1 MQAQDYIIEKLA
13 KIGFSEGE
21 AIIYTK
27 LLAFKSVTAGF
38 LQKQTKFSPAGVYKI
53 LDSLVENGLVLIQG
67 TKPSTYSAIGPNL
80 LAKRFEKES
89 KKMQRISQ
97 KLQNLTGLISANEQ
111 TEVYEDEEMI
121 DEYLSIPKKI
131 DDFIWCVG
139 SFEAVI
145 NFFGDNTEREFIKT
159 RCSRG
164 ISADAIIFD
173 DSKCSKELA
182 GRDKGEKRETKFIE
196 IKNYPLNFDY
206 LFGDTYLNFHKDD
219 EGKLRMVKVKSKN
232 LANAKLMQ
240 YQALWNS
247 TCK

>member
-1 MQAQDYIIEKLA
+1 MQAYDYIIEKLIG
-13 KIGFSEGE
+13 IGFSEGE

-27 LLAFKSVTAGF
+27 LLSYPSVTANF
-38 LQKQTKFSPAGVYKI
+38 LQKQTRFSLAGIYKI
-53 LDSLVENGLVLIQG
+53 LDSLISSGLVLTQA
-67 TKPSTYSAIGPNL
+67 TKPSVYKAIGTNL

-89 KKMQRISQ
+89 KKMQRISR
-97 KLQNLTGLISANEQ
+97 KLQDLTGLMSINEQ
-111 TEVYEDEEMI
+111 TEIYEDEELVN
-121 DEYLSIPKKI
+121 EYLSIPKKI
-131 DDFIWCVG
+131 NDFIWCVG

-145 NFFGDNTEREFIKT
+145 NFFGENTEREFIKT

-164 ISADAIIFD
+164 VSADAIIFD
-173 DSKCSKELA
+173 SSKCSKELA
-182 GRDKGEKRETKFIE
+182 GRDRGEKRETKFIG

-219 EGKLRMVKVKSKN
+219 EGKLRMLKVKSKN